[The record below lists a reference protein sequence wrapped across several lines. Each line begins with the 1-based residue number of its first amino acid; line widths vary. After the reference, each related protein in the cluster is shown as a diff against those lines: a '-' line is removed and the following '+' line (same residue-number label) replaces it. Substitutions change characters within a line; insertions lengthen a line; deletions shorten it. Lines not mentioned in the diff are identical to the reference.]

1 MKDKKK
7 HKYEAYKK
15 NDAREDEEELLP
27 TSQRT
32 YLGAGS
38 FVSSVPAAVD
48 LDDGTDGEDGG
59 SPLLNS
65 PSFRAVEATVASTGW
80 ATRTFM
86 SGCAILLPI
95 FVTVT
100 VTGWLVEAVDGIFS
114 PVFKDI
120 FGLQIFGIGF
130 LTALVLI
137 FLAGLFGQSWIG
149 SVFVRISE
157 LVFEKVPL
165 VTQVYS
171 AAKQIGQAIDPKTE
185 NTAFKEC
192 VLIRHPRHG
201 EYAIAFVTGECRLE
215 GEGDLVIVY
224 VPTNHMY
231 VGDIYLLGRED
242 VLRTNLTVGEGLE
255 VVVSMGMAMPRNLS
269 RRKPIM

>member
-1 MKDKKK
+1 MSLGGRGRSPDSPLAFPAPEYTHKTQPTQ

-32 YLGAGS
+32 YHGAGS

-114 PVFKDI
+114 PVFKDV
-120 FGLQIFGIGF
+120 FGLQIFGERGAHTHLKRERSRQRQQRTDVVPHTRNALPSSFPTQASGF
-130 LTALVLI
+130 
-137 FLAGLFGQSWIG
+137 S
-149 SVFVRISE
+149 
-157 LVFEKVPL
+157 
-165 VTQVYS
+165 
-171 AAKQIGQAIDPKTE
+171 
-185 NTAFKEC
+185 
-192 VLIRHPRHG
+192 PRW
-201 EYAIAFVTGECRLE
+201 C
-215 GEGDLVIVY
+215 
-224 VPTNHMY
+224 
-231 VGDIYLLGRED
+231 
-242 VLRTNLTVGEGLE
+242 
-255 VVVSMGMAMPRNLS
+255 
-269 RRKPIM
+269 